1 MCKYVKILLE
11 RCVLKVNLPNKLTI
25 TRLVLVVVFAL
36 FAFPYPA
43 VVEEL
48 VDGTIFD
55 IVRPYIALVIYIV
68 ASITDAV
75 DGHIARRDN
84 LITDFGKFLDPIAD
98 KLLVSAALLALCN
111 VSIMYLWAT
120 LIILAREFVV
130 SGIRMLAAS
139 KGNVIAAGKLGKL
152 KMIFQTIAIITLFV
166 AGIVPTSL
174 WSGFELIQSI
184 IYILGNVIMVAAV
197 VLTIVSG
204 VEYVY
209 KNRELLKV
217 KKD

>member
-1 MCKYVKILLE
+1 M
-11 RCVLKVNLPNKLTI
+11 NLPNKLTI
-25 TRLVLVVVFAL
+25 TRLVLVLVFAL

-55 IVRPYIALVIYIV
+55 IVRPYIALVVYIV

-152 KMIFQTIAIITLFV
+152 KMVFQTIAIITLFV

-209 KNRELLKV
+209 KNRDLLKV